1 MLIIFLRCYVGP
13 WDEQN
18 GILHKLMHASE
29 IQFENY
35 IHSLRYKYYSSIFVL
50 WNPTML
56 LEFV

>member
-1 MLIIFLRCYVGP
+1 MLVIFLRCYVRQ

-18 GILHKLMHASE
+18 RILRKLMHTSE

-35 IHSLRYKYYSSIFVL
+35 IHSLRYKYCDSIFVL
-50 WNPTML
+50 WNLTML